1 MKTRRVGEKAYTIT
15 MKVGFLDL
23 VFMVDDKDQFV
34 TIKNNITKENL
45 THIFNKDGL
54 HSSFP
59 IKDEEISDLIK
70 LCNKFIDHCSYGTS
84 VSADTTY
91 DNMQKIYN
99 TIEEDA
105 SNDAI
110 IINIKKDLIW
120 YLDKDRQTGRHKR
133 KKKTI

>member
-1 MKTRRVGEKAYTIT
+1 MKARRVGEKAYTIT

-23 VFMVDDKDQFV
+23 VFIVDGKDQFA

-54 HSSFP
+54 YTSFP

-133 KKKTI
+133 KKKTV